1 MKIVLIGKIEF
12 VGFSQ
17 FWMKNGMPYNVVG
30 NKLGNNGI
38 RFAEVTG
45 RRLKNTAF
53 SRNLQYAIQ
62 RMRKNLIKKL
72 LDNRLGILYLSNVG

>member
-1 MKIVLIGKIEF
+1 MLLSPCFASQLKRVNFDGLYPPLEEWCGK
-12 VGFSQ
+12 
-17 FWMKNGMPYNVVG
+17 PH
-30 NKLGNNGI
+30 
-38 RFAEVTG
+38 ACPC
-45 RRLKNTAF
+45 RLKNTAF